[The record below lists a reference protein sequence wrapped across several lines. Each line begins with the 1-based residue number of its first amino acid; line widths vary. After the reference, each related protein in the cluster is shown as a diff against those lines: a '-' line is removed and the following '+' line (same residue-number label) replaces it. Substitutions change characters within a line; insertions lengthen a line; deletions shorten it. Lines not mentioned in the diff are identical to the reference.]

1 LPQEDGTAQQQEGT
15 QFTEGEAREGGRR
28 RRRRGRRGGRRNR
41 QRNGERPSFQ
51 GDVMA
56 ESDAQRPDEQP
67 RYESEP
73 VFVPP
78 TDHHPAPQPA
88 GPPAAA
94 SEQDVR
100 RRRSTTREP
109 AAFSGEGMTPSPAS
123 LPSSNPVVSSS
134 GSDEQATPK
143 RGWWGKRLLGDK
155 S

>member
-1 LPQEDGTAQQQEGT
+1 
-15 QFTEGEAREGGRR
+15 
-28 RRRRGRRGGRRNR
+28 
-41 QRNGERPSFQ
+41 
-51 GDVMA
+51 MA
-56 ESDAQRPDEQP
+56 EADAQRPDEQP

-73 VFVPP
+73 AVAPP
-78 TDHHPAPQPA
+78 TDAPPTNHHPAPQSA
-88 GPPAAA
+88 EPPAAA

-109 AAFSGEGMTPSPAS
+109 AAFSGEGMSPSPTG

-134 GSDEQATPK
+134 GSDEQAAPK